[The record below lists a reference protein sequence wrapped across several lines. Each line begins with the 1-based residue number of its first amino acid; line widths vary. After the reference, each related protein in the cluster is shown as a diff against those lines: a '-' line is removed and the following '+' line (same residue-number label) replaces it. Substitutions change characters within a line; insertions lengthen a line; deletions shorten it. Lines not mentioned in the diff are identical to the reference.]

1 MILYHGSLEIVE
13 SPLIIESNRT
23 LDFGKGFYTTTSL
36 TQAKRWVE
44 LRIPHSKATKGFVNI
59 YEYDPQKAKGL
70 HLKSRRFQS
79 PNEAWVD
86 FVKKNRDNKDFEHG
100 YDIVEGPVANDNVY
114 LSFNLYETGF
124 INKQELIRRLKAY
137 KLVDQILFH
146 TTEAVNL
153 LAYKGYKEVSL

>member
-1 MILYHGSLEIVE
+1 MILYHGSLEVVE

-36 TQAKRWVE
+36 SQAKRWVE
-44 LRIPHSKATKGFVNI
+44 LRIPHSIVTKGFVNI
-59 YEYDPQKAKGL
+59 YEYNPQKAKDL

-100 YDIVEGPVANDNVY
+100 YDIIEGPVANDNVY

-124 INKQELIRRLKAY
+124 INKQELIKRLKAY

-146 TTEAVNL
+146 TPKAVSL
-153 LAYKGYKEVSL
+153 LTYKGYKEVSL